1 MKCAPC
7 VSKTLRFSSPLHP
20 SPFLSFLEW
29 QTALWTT
36 AAKTYFFTS
45 VRPSVEIEFRNR
57 GHSAA
62 AAAATAVSAPDLPKA
77 IGVVQRERE
86 EREREGGRMDSA
98 GIWPAVASKRQQG
111 RARAAA
117 AAAVAAVRPVWRID
131 KKSNTFTLAWPS

>member
-1 MKCAPC
+1 MPHASVRPSVSQAP
-7 VSKTLRFSSPLHP
+7 SIRRLSF
-20 SPFLSFLEW
+20 PFLSGKPHFGQLPP
-29 QTALWTT
+29 
-36 AAKTYFFTS
+36 KRISSRPS

-117 AAAVAAVRPVWRID
+117 AAVAAVRPVWRID